1 MPLAVLNT
9 TAGAAGPSAS
19 CGLPCADAGASG
31 RLPPRLV
38 GAGRFLYPRPL
49 PPLGPLGPAD
59 LGPLTNSVP
68 IAGPLLDKFTSPPW
82 VFVLGVILISAA
94 HATNPPYGHGKGRLC
109 ARV

>member
-1 MPLAVLNT
+1 M
-9 TAGAAGPSAS
+9 
-19 CGLPCADAGASG
+19 
-31 RLPPRLV
+31 
-38 GAGRFLYPRPL
+38 
-49 PPLGPLGPAD
+49 
-59 LGPLTNSVP
+59 GPLTNSVP